1 MGRDRMLYE
10 GILVGLAGAAAGAIS
25 LHEALTSGE

>member
-1 MGRDRMLYE
+1 MGRDRILYK
-10 GILVGLAGAAAGAIS
+10 GILVGLASAAAVAIS